1 MARGLHAV
9 AATVGAGIL
18 VFSLTGCGEKSG
30 GQAAPP
36 ITLQSPDPGCPA
48 PLAGPILAKDAC
60 RDVVEIAPGQ
70 ALTLRIFTSSGA
82 GRKSGGMSA
91 LYGQIDSEGRY
102 TAPEERLPMGQ
113 DEIWIK
119 DADGVPEYV
128 ISVQIK
134 GSEATGKEG
143 LGEPALAADRTHY
156 ASYSPEIG
164 PQPLQELKP
173 APFVQIAAQSGHRLP
188 FRSTFP
194 EGVSKSGGLWVASVE
209 PVQVGRQCGLNP
221 RPASGAA
228 PGDWL
233 KVVGPWTSMT
243 LGNAQLRK
251 APAPGGE
258 AKESVSW
265 YSEPRHRKRF
275 TDVYDC
281 RSGECRYANSE
292 VFTQMGS
299 YNWAFQPDRVNGQDA
314 ALALGYEAGKP
325 QWAGSETQPECR
337 LIAD

>member
-30 GQAAPP
+30 GHAAPP
-36 ITLQSPDPGCPA
+36 ITLQSQDPGCPA

-60 RDVVEIAPGQ
+60 RDVVEIGPGQ
-70 ALTLRIFTSSGA
+70 ALTLRIFTASGA
-82 GRKSGGMSA
+82 ARTGGGMSA

-143 LGEPALAADRTHY
+143 LGEHALAADRTHY

-164 PQPLQELKP
+164 PQPLQELQP

-188 FRSTFP
+188 IRSTFP
-194 EGVSKSGGLWVASVE
+194 DGVSKPESLWVASVE
-209 PVQVGRQCGLNP
+209 PIEVGRQCGLNQ
-221 RPASGAA
+221 RPEPGTPA
-228 PGDWL
+228 GDWV
-233 KVVGPWTSMT
+233 KVAGPWTSMS
-243 LGNAQLRK
+243 LGDPKIRK
-251 APAPGGE
+251 LPAPVNE
-258 AKESVSW
+258 AMESISW
-265 YSEPRHRKRF
+265 ISEPRHRRRY

-281 RSGECRYANSE
+281 RSGECRYANTE

-299 YNWAFQPDRVNGQDA
+299 FNWAFQPDRLNGQDTA
-314 ALALGYEAGKP
+314 VALGYEVGKP
-325 QWAGSETQPECR
+325 QWAGPPYQPECR
-337 LIAD
+337 LMAD